1 MESEDHRH
9 SPRSPHTLTSADD
22 CIDTTGAS
30 HSHGTCAKCGGPT
43 TNSSAP
49 PSFPG
54 ISPPPTYHP
63 IRALAINLSSES
75 LQSQQQAILLA
86 LVPTKWI
93 HSLDNI
99 KRFHS
104 SKSTK
109 NFLDFVAALSESI
122 HGHKISDIC
131 H

>member
-1 MESEDHRH
+1 M
-9 SPRSPHTLTSADD
+9 TALTPPAPP
-22 CIDTTGAS
+22 TPMV
-30 HSHGTCAKCGGPT
+30 CAKCGGPT

-86 LVPTKWI
+86 LVPQP
-93 HSLDNI
+93 
-99 KRFHS
+99 
-104 SKSTK
+104 
-109 NFLDFVAALSESI
+109 
-122 HGHKISDIC
+122 
-131 H
+131 